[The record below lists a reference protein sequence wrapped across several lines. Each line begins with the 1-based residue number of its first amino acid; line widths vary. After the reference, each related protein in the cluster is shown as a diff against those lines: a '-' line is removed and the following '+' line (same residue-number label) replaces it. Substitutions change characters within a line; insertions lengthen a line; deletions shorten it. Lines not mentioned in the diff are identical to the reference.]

1 MKFEDSP
8 KPPGSAGSADRG
20 DSAMIGRFLA
30 DDHARLDALLARAAA
45 QPERIDR
52 EAYDQFRRGL
62 LKHISMEEKILLPAA
77 QRLRGGEPLELAAR
91 LRLDHGA
98 LAALLVPTPTPAI
111 LRALRAILE
120 GHNRLEEDAGGVYE
134 ICERLAGD
142 AAGELLAQLRA
153 APEVPAAAHVDSPKV
168 MAATR
173 RALARAGY
181 SETLLDAG

>member
-1 MKFEDSP
+1 MKFEDGP
-8 KPPGSAGSADRG
+8 NRPGSARSADRG
-20 DSAMIGRFLA
+20 GSVTIRRFLC

-52 EAYDQFRRGL
+52 EAYDEFRRGL
-62 LKHISMEEKILLPAA
+62 LKHIGMEEKILLPAA
-77 QRLRGGEPLELAAR
+77 LRLRGEPLELAAR

-98 LAALLVPTPTPAI
+98 LAALLVPTPTRAI

-134 ICERLAGD
+134 ICERLAGE

-153 APEVPAAAHVDSPKV
+153 APEVPAAAHVDSPRV
-168 MAATR
+168 MSATR

-181 SETLLDAG
+181 SETLLDAD